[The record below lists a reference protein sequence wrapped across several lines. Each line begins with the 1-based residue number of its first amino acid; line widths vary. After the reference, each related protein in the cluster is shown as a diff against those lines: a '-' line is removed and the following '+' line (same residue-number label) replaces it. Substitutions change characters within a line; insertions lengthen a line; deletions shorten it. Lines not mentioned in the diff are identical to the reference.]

1 MTIASLI
8 AFAAFTHIVADVD
21 LSEPVKTGLKWS
33 SLAAACFLVFA
44 VQLGVQTLPFLL
56 SGKFTTTFV
65 MCDVMCFKSD
75 IVCPYT
81 NLNFH

>member
-56 SGKFTTTFV
+56 SGKFRYRVVTRLSSSCKSPTFATK
-65 MCDVMCFKSD
+65 FSY
-75 IVCPYT
+75 ISI
-81 NLNFH
+81 